1 MIDQDDQN
9 TPETEFYP
17 LTRVSAQALEQDV
30 QKAELEL
37 KTRWFAHNG
46 GKPQG
51 GVQHQKPLFFDVAL
65 NYVEL
70 PMERLQEKAGIV
82 PTEQQTK
89 SSPVVEKRAL
99 VDRKVDA
106 QPEEQ
111 VQAPAQQEPQGMLGS
126 LLGGWWGRK

>member
-1 MIDQDDQN
+1 MTDQEEQN
-9 TPETEFYP
+9 SPETEFYP
-17 LTRVSAQALEQDV
+17 LTRTSAQALEQDV
-30 QKAELEL
+30 QKAELEF
-37 KTRWFAHNG
+37 KTRWFAYNG

-51 GVQHQKPLFFDVAL
+51 NTQHQKPLFFDVAL

-82 PTEQQTK
+82 PAEQPAK
-89 SSPVVEKRAL
+89 VSPVVEKRAL

-106 QPEEQ
+106 QPEE
-111 VQAPAQQEPQGMLGS
+111 APAAPVQQESQGVLGT